1 MAGIRL
7 EWAQF
12 GDFDSF
18 DVIRSDAPMDINAL
32 PSPIATNLPTM
43 YYVDTTVVEGATY
56 YYRVV
61 ARRDA
66 ASKVSGEIKLK
77 ASAGDEYWSNVVSLL
92 HFDGGLTDETGITWS
107 AKNSPTYTAGV
118 FNNAIKLQSSSKQ
131 CVYSSNSIA
140 DFGSSDFTV
149 EFFINFQSFNA
160 DACVLTGGW
169 NYSAGKRT
177 WGFLL
182 GEGSDLNKLHFYCST
197 NGSTSYICSIKGHTL
212 STNTTYH
219 VAAVREGSTFRLFL
233 NGVLVGT
240 STSSASIYSDLSSGV
255 TVGSYSQSET
265 NSSYYVNAWF
275 DELRI
280 TKGVARYTEDFIPP
294 DAPFSSY

>member
-66 ASKVSGEIKLK
+66 ASKVSGEIKLT
-77 ASAGDEYWSNVVSLL
+77 ASSFYDEHWDKVVALL
-92 HFDGGLTDETGITWS
+92 HFDGDYKNEVLDYNYWIGNAPIVADKPLFTESTLAAKFLGSNYIRYIKNTTDLYLGADDFTLEVWVHPTQAPIGYGGWIYSHDDTGATRGLSLILGTNMRVFGS
-107 AKNSPTYTAGV
+107 CFGV
-118 FNNAIKLQSSSKQ
+118 LALQSADP
-131 CVYSSNSIA
+131 IA
-140 DFGSSDFTV
+140 VNVWTHIAVVRLGATCHI
-149 EFFINFQSFNA
+149 FI
-160 DACVLTGGW
+160 
-169 NYSAGKRT
+169 
-177 WGFLL
+177 
-182 GEGSDLNKLHFYCST
+182 
-197 NGSTSYICSIKGHTL
+197 
-212 STNTTYH
+212 
-219 VAAVREGSTFRLFL
+219 
-233 NGVLVGT
+233 NGVLSGT
-240 STSSASIYSDLSSGV
+240 APISGALGRSPAHPTLGVISAGPSD
-255 TVGSYSQSET
+255 TVFFGYI
-265 NSSYYVNAWF
+265 

-280 TKGVARYTEDFIPP
+280 TKGVARYTANFTPP
-294 DAPFSSY
+294 DAPFPSH